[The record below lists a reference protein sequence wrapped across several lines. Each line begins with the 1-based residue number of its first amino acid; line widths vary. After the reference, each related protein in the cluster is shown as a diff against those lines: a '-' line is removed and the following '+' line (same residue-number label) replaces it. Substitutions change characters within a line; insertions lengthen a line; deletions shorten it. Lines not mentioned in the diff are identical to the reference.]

1 MKVAIIGSRSAD
13 EGIDRAILR
22 YLPPATTE
30 VVSGGAEG
38 VDTAAARVAHEL
50 HIPLRVFEPD
60 YAAYGKRAPLMRNL
74 QIIDYADKVLAFWD
88 GASRGTMHVIA
99 ECIKQGRPVRI
110 IPLSTVLPNR

>member
-1 MKVAIIGSRSAD
+1 MKIAIIGSRTVHAS
-13 EGIDRAILR
+13 IDRAILR

-30 VVSGGAEG
+30 VISGGAEG

-50 HIPLRVFEPD
+50 RIPLRVFEPD

-74 QIIDYADKVLAFWD
+74 QIIDYADEVLAFWD

-110 IPLSTVLPNR
+110 IPLSTVLPNH